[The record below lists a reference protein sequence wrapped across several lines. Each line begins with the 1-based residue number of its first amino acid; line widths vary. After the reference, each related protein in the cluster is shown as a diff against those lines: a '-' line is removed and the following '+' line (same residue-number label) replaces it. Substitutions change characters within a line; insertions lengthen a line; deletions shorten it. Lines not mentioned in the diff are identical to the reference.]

1 MLEVYIE
8 NRSWERLSAKQMAA
22 VLVRVL
28 VAPFRRPSTVN
39 PAYELSNE
47 YVERFEVLQILFAT

>member
-8 NRSWERLSAKQMAA
+8 NRSLERISAKQMAA

-28 VAPFRRPSTVN
+28 VAPFQAAIYSQSGV
-39 PAYELSNE
+39 
-47 YVERFEVLQILFAT
+47 